1 MAAYVAIRDSY
12 GANCA
17 YFVKGKVYQFAS
29 PPGEHFEAVGASA
42 PAAAPEPELPVP
54 ASYHAMTIA
63 ELAALADEKGVKIS
77 AKWTKDKIIQALL
90 AVPEELQ

>member
-17 YFVKGKVYQFAS
+17 YFVKGRVYRFDKN
-29 PPGEHFEAVGASA
+29 PGEHFEIAQAA
-42 PAAAPEPELPVP
+42 PAPAEETELPVP
-54 ASYHAMTIA
+54 ASYHAMTVA
-63 ELAALADEKGVKIS
+63 ELAALADEKGIKIS
-77 AKWTKDKIIQALL
+77 AKWTKDKIVQALL